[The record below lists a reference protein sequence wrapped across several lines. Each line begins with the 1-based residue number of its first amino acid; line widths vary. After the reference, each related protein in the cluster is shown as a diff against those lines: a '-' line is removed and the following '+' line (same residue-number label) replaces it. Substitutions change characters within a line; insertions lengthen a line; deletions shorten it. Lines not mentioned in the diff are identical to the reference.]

1 MAVISGKQMYK
12 KGEQIRKN
20 VWEHGNIGQPATL
33 EGNRGTRT
41 PPLPP
46 TGRPSIE

>member
-12 KGEQIRKN
+12 KGEQIRKI

-33 EGNRGTRT
+33 EGNRGTRPPP

-46 TGRPSIE
+46 TGRP

>member
-20 VWEHGNIGQPATL
+20 VWEHGNIGNLGREQ
-33 EGNRGTRT
+33 GSKDS
-41 PPLPP
+41 PPHLPP
-46 TGRPSIE
+46 TGRPKVKV